1 MATMRPLAF
10 GAVFTLALIVACS
23 SSDDATPDGGTPTV
37 DGGTTQDSGT
47 SRPAPTPLPAL
58 TNVYTTVD
66 RIYSPA
72 STKEDATTTKNPALV
87 ENLAAELS
95 LGEIVE
101 GAGEAYLSITIDGSP
116 VPTPGPNAKRLL
128 RFAHLADMQVADDES
143 PMRLGLFDAAGP
155 TSGALRPQ
163 DPALC
168 RMANAAVRTINALH
182 AKDPLSFTLLGG
194 DSADSAQSNEI
205 DWVLRLLSGSPSLE
219 CDSGNDDDPVAG
231 PDNDGKDPFVA
242 SGLAM
247 PWKWL
252 TGNHDVEIQG
262 NLVVDATTKATSI
275 GSLAGGGT
283 RRYDVALPGT
293 LDHGNVTVADP
304 RRILLDGTEL
314 VTRIADH
321 GDGHGLGAAEKSS
334 GRATYTFDVPGTALR
349 FLVIDT
355 AHAGGG
361 AEGCITQ
368 REVDRIIKPSLD
380 AAKAAGKTV
389 VLASHH
395 PTDSLSDGTGLG
407 SAGPEPDALTAD
419 QWRALVGTYDNVVL
433 SLVGHDHR
441 ARVTPLA
448 PAGGHAWW
456 ELMTPAI
463 ADWPHQLRTIE
474 IFDQDDGWLMIRATC
489 VDVALENDPV
499 TADGKKRGTVDLL
512 TGWLPQG
519 TMNPTDRNVEVWIR
533 KP

>member
-1 MATMRPLAF
+1 MRPLAF
-10 GAVFTLALIVACS
+10 GAAFTLALVVACA
-23 SSDDATPDGGTPTV
+23 SSDDASTPTPTPDGGAAE
-37 DGGTTQDSGT
+37 DSGS

-66 RIYSPA
+66 RVYSPA
-72 STKEDATTTKNPALV
+72 STKKDPLTTTNPALV
-87 ENLAAELS
+87 ENLASELS
-95 LGEIVE
+95 LGELVE
-101 GAGEAYLSITIDGSP
+101 GAGEPYLALTIDGSP
-116 VPTPGPNAKRLL
+116 VPAAGPNAKRLV

-143 PMRLGLFDAAGP
+143 PLRLGLFDAAGA

-163 DPALC
+163 DPGLC

-182 AKDPLSFTLLGG
+182 AKDAFSFTLLGG
-194 DSADSAQSNEI
+194 DNADSAQSNEI
-205 DWVLRLLSGSPSLE
+205 DWVLGLLSGNASLE

-252 TGNHDVEIQG
+252 TGNHDAEIQG
-262 NLVVDATTKATSI
+262 NLVVDATTKAAAI
-275 GSLAGGGT
+275 GTLANTGT

-293 LDHGNVTVADP
+293 LDHGDFVVADP
-304 RRILLDGTEL
+304 RRALLDGTSL

-321 GDGHGLGAAEKSS
+321 GDGHGLGAAEKAS
-334 GRATYTFDVPGTALR
+334 GHATYTFDVDGTQLR

-361 AEGCITQ
+361 ADGCITQ

-380 AAKAAGKTV
+380 AAKAAGKIV

-395 PTDSLSDGTGLG
+395 PTDSLADGTGLG
-407 SAGPEPDALTAD
+407 SSGPEPDALTAD
-419 QWRALVGTYDNVVL
+419 QWRTFVGTYDNVVL

-441 ARVTPLA
+441 ARVAALA
-448 PAGGHAWW
+448 PASGHAWW
-456 ELMTPAI
+456 EVMTPAI

-499 TADGKKRGTVDLL
+499 TADAKKRGTVDLV
-512 TGWLPQG
+512 TGWLPQVPV
-519 TMNPTDRNVEVWIR
+519 NPNDRNVEVWIK

>member
-1 MATMRPLAF
+1 MAAMRSLGF
-10 GAVFTLALIVACS
+10 GAAFTLALIAACS
-23 SSDDATPDGGTPTV
+23 SSNDASPGGGTAADGGATS
-37 DGGTTQDSGT
+37 DAGA

-66 RIYSPA
+66 RVYARA
-72 STKEDATTTKNPALV
+72 SATLDPLKTKNPSLV

-95 LGEIVE
+95 LGELVQ
-101 GAGEAYLSITIDGSP
+101 GAGEAYHPMTIDGSL
-116 VPTPGPNAKRLL
+116 VPTPGPNARRLV

-143 PMRLGLFDAAGP
+143 PMRLGVFDAAGP

-163 DPALC
+163 DPGLC

-182 AKDPLSFTLLGG
+182 AKDAFSFTLLGG
-194 DSADSAQSNEI
+194 DNADSAQSNEF
-205 DWVLRLLSGSPSLE
+205 DWVLGLLSGSPSLE

-247 PWKWL
+247 PWKWM
-252 TGNHDVEIQG
+252 TGNHDAEIQG
-262 NLVVDATTKATSI
+262 NLVVDATSKATSV
-275 GSLAGGGT
+275 GSLATGGT

-293 LDHGNVTVADP
+293 LVQGNVVVADP
-304 RRILLDGTEL
+304 RRMLLDGPAL
-314 VTRIADH
+314 VGKIADH
-321 GDGHGLGAAEKSS
+321 GDGHGLGAAEKAS
-334 GRATYTFDVPGTALR
+334 GRATYTFDVPDTALR
-349 FLVIDT
+349 FLIIDT

-361 AEGCITQ
+361 ALGCITQ

-389 VLASHH
+389 VIASHH
-395 PTDSLSDGTGLG
+395 PTDSLGDGTGLG
-407 SAGPEPDALTAD
+407 SSGPEPDALTAD
-419 QWRALVGTYDNVVL
+419 QWRTLVGTYDNVVL
-433 SLVGHDHR
+433 SLVGHDHH

-456 ELMTPAI
+456 EVMTPAI

-499 TADGKKRGTVDLL
+499 TADAKKRGTVDVVA
-512 TGWLPQG
+512 GWLPQ
-519 TMNPTDRNVEVWIR
+519 TTVNANDRNVEAWIR